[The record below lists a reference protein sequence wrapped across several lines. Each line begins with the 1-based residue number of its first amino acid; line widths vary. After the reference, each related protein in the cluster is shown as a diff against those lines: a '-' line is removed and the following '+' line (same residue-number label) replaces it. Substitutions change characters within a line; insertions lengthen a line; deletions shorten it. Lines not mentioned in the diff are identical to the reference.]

1 MLTVRCD
8 SAAPVL
14 ALVGD
19 RHSSESDVMSNTRSR
34 ARYLVF
40 VQQGDLKT
48 AVSQNVLNVL

>member
-1 MLTVRCD
+1 MLTVSCD

-14 ALVGD
+14 AHVGG

-34 ARYLVF
+34 ARYLVL
-40 VQQGDLKT
+40 VQHADLKT